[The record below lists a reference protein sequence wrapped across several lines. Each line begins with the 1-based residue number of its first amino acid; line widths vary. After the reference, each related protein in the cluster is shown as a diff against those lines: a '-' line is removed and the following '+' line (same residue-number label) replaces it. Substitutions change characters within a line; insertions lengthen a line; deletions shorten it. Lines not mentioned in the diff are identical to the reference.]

1 MKEALRASLSG
12 DTSAFAK
19 STANALMRRGLWDC
33 ERRLTDSGWL
43 LAVESAPLEVQA
55 RELGLP
61 IQELKKSRGA
71 PKPEI
76 AAYECF
82 SSKGYVGSWCEGGP
96 ILLLIRAAA
105 LDYLHAVNPL
115 GSRADAC
122 RRFTEAQ
129 LTMHSDKLDEL
140 CSTIAAARL
149 ADVMENFREIYAD
162 LEVQE
167 TYPGL
172 DNKKML
178 AIAEALTMPK
188 LSAITEV
195 LGLDPY
201 RLRSG
206 WPDLTLASGDGSM
219 LWAEV
224 KTTDK
229 LLPSQI
235 RTISTVRHLL
245 PGQIMLVHVS

>member
-1 MKEALRASLSG
+1 MCAI
-12 DTSAFAK
+12 
-19 STANALMRRGLWDC
+19 
-33 ERRLTDSGWL
+33 
-43 LAVESAPLEVQA
+43 ESAPLRVQG

-61 IQELKKSRGA
+61 IHELEKSNTTLQ
-71 PKPEI
+71 PEI
-76 AAYECF
+76 AAYEHF
-82 SSKGYVGSWCEGGP
+82 ASKGYVGSWCEGGP

-105 LDYLHAVNPL
+105 LDYLHELNTF
-115 GSRADAC
+115 GSRDDAC

-129 LTMHSDKLDEL
+129 LTIHSDKLAEL
-140 CSTIAAARL
+140 CSIIAAARL

-162 LEVQE
+162 PEVQE

-172 DNKKML
+172 DSIKMV

-188 LSAITEV
+188 LSAITQV

-201 RLRSG
+201 RLRAG

-229 LLPSQI
+229 LLRSQI
-235 RTISTVRHLL
+235 DTISTVRHLL
-245 PGQIMLVHVS
+245 PGRIILVHVS